1 MPGLLDTIRQFDASA
16 SIRRA
21 QPVSAALAESI
32 KRQRFHAWLFGGLAV
47 SSLIVAAAG
56 ILGLVAMATARRTR
70 EMGVRLALGS
80 TPDGLRRLL
89 LREQLR
95 PVAAGVVAGGAA
107 AAWAVRFVG
116 SLLYELSVYDVRVWA
131 IAAAVVLLAA
141 AAGTLVPAS
150 RLGRIDPV
158 AALRAD

>member
-1 MPGLLDTIRQFDASA
+1 VASLL
-16 SIRRA
+16 
-21 QPVSAALAESI
+21 
-32 KRQRFHAWLFGGLAV
+32 
-47 SSLIVAAAG
+47 VAAAG
-56 ILGLVAMATARRTR
+56 ILGLVAMTTARRTR
-70 EMGVRLALGS
+70 EMGVRLALGA

-89 LREQLR
+89 LREQLG

-107 AAWAVRFVG
+107 AAWAVRFIG
-116 SLLYELSVYDVRVWA
+116 SFLYELSAYDVRVWA
-131 IAAAVVLLAA
+131 IAAGVVLVAA